1 MGERNLTAVEGRG
14 CIEWLYSWIYI
25 LYIIKIHRYKKIKIN
40 RYMHLAYCKK
50 ADEGYILSSRFNF
63 PVLLKKM
70 TTHTDYDNMF

>member
-1 MGERNLTAVEGRG
+1 
-14 CIEWLYSWIYI
+14 
-25 LYIIKIHRYKKIKIN
+25 
-40 RYMHLAYCKK
+40 MHLAYCKK